1 LKQHVIALAVASAF
15 MVAASP
21 SAHAS
26 AFALAEQG
34 VSGLGNAYAGAA
46 AAAEDASTV
55 WWNPAGMSR
64 LPRGKHVLI
73 GGHLIIPKTEF
84 ANRGSVPGNT
94 GPNGEGGDAG
104 DATLVP
110 NLFFAMDLNPSWSFG
125 VGVNIPFGLATKYD
139 DNWVGRFQGIDSEV
153 KTLNINPSVSYKLSD
168 RASIGFGLN
177 YQRGEIDL
185 LSAVSIAPGAE
196 LRNSTSIDGEAW
208 GFNIGALFDITPAT
222 RVGIHYRSAL
232 DYELDGT
239 TSFRP
244 VPPVPAVPPSP
255 LLANG
260 PVSLDLET
268 PATLS
273 VSGAHRLNDRLELL
287 ADVTW
292 TEWSRIDRLPLVRSN
307 GTTLDTL
314 VFNFDDTF
322 RYSIGANYKWQGPW
336 TLRAGLAFDE
346 SPVPNAETRS
356 VRLPDN
362 DRYWFSLGA
371 TYQMSRSGRF
381 DVGYTFVNIKDAD
394 INNTQAGR
402 GTVRGTYEATV
413 NILSVSYQHSF

>member
-1 LKQHVIALAVASAF
+1 
-15 MVAASP
+15 
-21 SAHAS
+21 
-26 AFALAEQG
+26 
-34 VSGLGNAYAGAA
+34 
-46 AAAEDASTV
+46 
-55 WWNPAGMSR
+55 
-64 LPRGKHVLI
+64 
-73 GGHLIIPKTEF
+73 
-84 ANRGSVPGNT
+84 
-94 GPNGEGGDAG
+94 
-104 DATLVP
+104 
-110 NLFFAMDLNPSWSFG
+110 
-125 VGVNIPFGLATKYD
+125 
-139 DNWVGRFQGIDSEV
+139 V
-153 KTLNINPSVSYKLSD
+153 KTLNVNPSVSYKLSD